1 MKKYALKKI
10 ILSGIF
16 IFLSFLLM
24 VITFPLM
31 GLKPFPTRFYVDLI
45 YLLTICIICFILP
58 ILAQETIQIM
68 MLLFEFAILF
78 AGVGLYKSRGDI
90 FNWEFLTQIN
100 QLGAVKDMIII
111 PVWLIFVG
119 IGILAIYIVSAILIK
134 IKDVDIKKFY
144 SWLSVGLATISL
156 VVCSSLNIVVHKQI
170 DHNYKDESYYCS
182 DAFLFDSHLSSFA
195 CLQKFGYYGYYMES
209 FFRYMLPFIQPKIKT
224 FAYDYENYTS
234 ILNGLCEDDNI
245 IMIYAESFDIFG
257 ISKELTP
264 TLYAMKNGANLT
276 SSGISEFYNISKENG
291 KTVISRKDFN
301 FNESSNTYVF
311 NGTNIYQNIILEQV
325 GLNLSN
331 YQSNELTNIS
341 EAKALT
347 GNYTSFNYS
356 IPKLLGEDYKTNYI
370 HGHKKAFYHR
380 DTNMPTFGFDNS
392 YFLEDMQDFFIGNYS
407 DNLNCVSLDSETM
420 RYLADNPTRFN
431 LFPTDEKFFTFFMT
445 VTTHGGYDTNSLLD
459 NNYNFIDSVTNSDIC
474 GEMFNLYNSL
484 DDELKSVV
492 KEYFARVLDTEFAV
506 SYIVNYLYENN
517 LLDKTIITFTG
528 DHDAYSNNLGDF
540 KSKYVEEVLHKD
552 KYSFAH
558 NVEAFIYSTNITN
571 NFLQENNEVRNVQEL
586 TESVDLLPT
595 ILTLLNVNYSQEMF
609 MGSAVINK
617 SISNP
622 NDSVHNKV
630 LLSFK
635 YIEVTNS
642 KFNSKDGNSIQT
654 NNPNF
659 TPTQGEIEQ
668 FRKDYNDIYQKYY
681 YTKSKQKVVF

>member
-1 MKKYALKKI
+1 MKKYVLKKI
-10 ILSGIF
+10 ILSGVF
-16 IFLSFLLM
+16 ISLSFLLM

-31 GLKPFPTRFYVDLI
+31 GLKPFPTRFYIDLI
-45 YLLTICIICFILP
+45 YLLTICIICFVLP
-58 ILAQETIQIM
+58 ILVQETIQIM
-68 MLLFEFAILF
+68 MLLFEFVILF

-100 QLGAVKDMIII
+100 QLGAVKDMIVI

-119 IGILAIYIVSAILIK
+119 IGILAIYIVTAILIK
-134 IKDVDIKKFY
+134 IKDVDVKKFY
-144 SWLSVGLATISL
+144 SWLSVGIATISL

-209 FFRYMLPFIQPKIKT
+209 FFRYMLPFIQPEIKT

-234 ILNGLCEDDNI
+234 ILNGLCEDNNV

-291 KTVISRKDFN
+291 KTTISRKDFDYN
-301 FNESSNTYVF
+301 DSTDSYVF
-311 NGTNIYQNIILEQV
+311 NATDIYQNIIFEQV

-331 YQSNELTNIS
+331 YQSNELTNVS

-347 GNYTSFNYS
+347 GNYTSFSYS

-370 HGHKKAFYHR
+370 HGHKKSFYHR
-380 DTNMPTFGFDNS
+380 DTNMPAFGFDNS
-392 YFLEDMQDFFIGNYS
+392 YFIEDMQDFFIGNYS
-407 DNLNCVSLDSETM
+407 DDLNCVSLDSETM
-420 RYLADNPTRFN
+420 RYCTDNPARFN

-445 VTTHGGYDTNSLLD
+445 VTTHGGYDTNNLLN
-459 NNYNFIDSVTNSDIC
+459 NNYNFIDSVANSDIC

-506 SYIVNYLYENN
+506 SYIVNYLHENN

-552 KYSFAH
+552 KYSLNH
-558 NVEAFIYSTNITN
+558 NVEAFIYATNITN
-571 NFLQENNEVRNVQEL
+571 AFLQENSEVRNVEEH

-595 ILTLLNVNYSQEMF
+595 ILTLLDVDYTQEMF

-617 SISNP
+617 SVSNP
-622 NDSVHNKV
+622 DNSVHNKV

-635 YIEVTNS
+635 YIEVTSSNLS
-642 KFNSKDGNSIQT
+642 SKDGNTIQT

-659 TPTQGEIEQ
+659 TPTQEEIEQ
-668 FRKDYNDIYQKYY
+668 FKKDYNEIYQKYY
-681 YTKSKQKVVF
+681 YTKSKQ

>member
-1 MKKYALKKI
+1 MKKYVLKKI

-24 VITFPLM
+24 IITFPLM
-31 GLKPFPTRFYVDLI
+31 ELNPFPTRFYIDLI
-45 YLLTICIICFILP
+45 YLLTICIICFVMP

-68 MLLFEFAILF
+68 MLLFEFLILF
-78 AGVGLYKSRGDI
+78 ASVGLYKSRGDI

-100 QLGAVKDMIII
+100 QLGTVKDMIII

-119 IGILAIYIVSAILIK
+119 IGILAIYIISAILIK
-134 IKDVDIKKFY
+134 IKDVDVKKFY
-144 SWLSVGLATISL
+144 SWLSVGIATISL

-209 FFRYMLPFIQPKIKT
+209 FFRYMLPFIQPEIKT
-224 FAYDYENYTS
+224 FEYSYENYTS
-234 ILNGLCEDDNI
+234 ILNGLCKDNNV

-311 NGTNIYQNIILEQV
+311 NGTDIYQNIILEQV
-325 GLNLSN
+325 GLNLTN
-331 YQSNELTNIS
+331 YKSDELTNIS

-347 GNYTSFNYS
+347 GNYTGFKYS
-356 IPKLLGEDYKTNYI
+356 IPNMLGSDYKKNYI
-370 HGHKKAFYHR
+370 HGNNKTYYLREK
-380 DTNMPTFGFDNS
+380 NMPTFGFENS
-392 YFLEDMQDFFIGNYS
+392 YFLEDMQDFAIGAS
-407 DNLNCVSLDSETM
+407 TGSLNLVSLDSETM
-420 RYLADNPTRFN
+420 RYCTDNPTRFN

-445 VTTHGGYDTNSLLD
+445 VTTHGAYDTNSLLD
-459 NNYNFIDSVTNSDIC
+459 NNYNFIDSVANSDIC
-474 GEMFNLYNSL
+474 NEMFNLYNSL
-484 DDELKSVV
+484 DNKLKSVV

-528 DHDAYSNNLGDF
+528 DHVAYHNNLGDF
-540 KSKYVEEVLHKD
+540 KSKYVEEILHKD

-558 NVEAFIYSTNITN
+558 NVEAFIYSTNIIN
-571 NFLQENNEVRNVQEL
+571 AFLQENNELRNVQEL

-595 ILTLLNVNYSQEMF
+595 ILTMLNINYTQEMF

-635 YIEVTNS
+635 YIKVTSSNLS
-642 KFNSKDGNSIQT
+642 SNDGNTIQA
-654 NNPNF
+654 NNPSF
-659 TPTQGEIEQ
+659 TPTQEEIEQ
-668 FRKDYNDIYQKYY
+668 FKKDYNKIYQKYY
-681 YTKSKQKVVF
+681 YTKSKQ